1 MDRERDI
8 IHAILDGDAGE
19 EENRRMARSM
29 ETDARLRDESR
40 SLEDAVRMLEKSER
54 IQPPPYFT
62 ADVMRRLPSRP
73 LPVLDRF
80 KTFVFGTRVL
90 RWNLASALAV
100 AAIVIIALVSVVR
113 LPRETTTTV
122 AEGPAESAVLVR
134 LTFYAPQAQR
144 VAVAGEF
151 NKWRTDADEMRRSDG
166 VWNIDLKLKPGV
178 YAYSFIV
185 DGRSWVP
192 DPGAESYADDGFG
205 SRNAVLRVDL

>member
-19 EENRRMARSM
+19 DEKRRMARSM
-29 ETDARLRDESR
+29 ETDARLWEESK
-40 SLEDAVRMLEKSER
+40 SLESAVRMLETSER
-54 IQPPPYFT
+54 IQPPPHFT
-62 ADVMRRLPSRP
+62 ADVMRRLPGRP
-73 LPVLDRF
+73 LPVFDRF

-90 RWNLASALAV
+90 SWNMASALAV
-100 AAIVIIALVSVVR
+100 AAIVTVALVTVVR
-113 LPRETTTTV
+113 LPRETTTTTTDV
-122 AEGPAESAVLVR
+122 PAESAVLVR

-151 NKWRTDADEMRRSDG
+151 NKWRTDTDEMRRSDG
-166 VWNIDLKLKPGV
+166 VWSIDLKLKPGV

-185 DGRSWVP
+185 DGRNWVP

-205 SRNAVLRVDL
+205 SRNAVLRVAI